1 MLENPVATAQGH
13 RSFPPN
19 DLDLMSQKVTVLLK
33 YKAWVSRA
41 DIEGTGGMLKVRR
54 VGLSVVI

>member
-1 MLENPVATAQGH
+1 MLESPVATAQRL

-33 YKAWVSRA
+33 NKAWVSRA
-41 DIEGTGGMLKVRR
+41 DTESTSGMLKGSR